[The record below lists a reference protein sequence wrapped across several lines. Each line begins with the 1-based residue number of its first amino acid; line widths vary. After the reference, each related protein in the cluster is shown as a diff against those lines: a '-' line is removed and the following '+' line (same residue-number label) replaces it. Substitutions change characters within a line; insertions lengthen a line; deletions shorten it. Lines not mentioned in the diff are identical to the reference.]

1 MEIFQQYNTCSLRMH
16 HPVKTGKHDRPK
28 SENIQDGPMGY
39 EHIVG
44 PTEDLTGILYK
55 RSIFLFFKAC
65 E

>member
-1 MEIFQQYNTCSLRMH
+1 MH

-55 RSIFLFFKAC
+55 RSLFLFFKAC